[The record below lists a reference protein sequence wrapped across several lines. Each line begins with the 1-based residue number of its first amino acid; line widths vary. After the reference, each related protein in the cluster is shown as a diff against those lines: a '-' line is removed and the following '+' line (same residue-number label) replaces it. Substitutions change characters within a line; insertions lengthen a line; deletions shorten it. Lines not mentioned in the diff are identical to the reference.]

1 MVVVVWQWRGSG
13 VVVAW
18 WWRGCGVAMVW
29 LCGGM
34 TEGDFTTSLAAC
46 AALGLWPRLRLARDA
61 VRRFSSH
68 APGSLS
74 WELNL
79 SLGVAIVY

>member
-1 MVVVVWQWRGSG
+1 MFVAWLWCAVVWL
-13 VVVAW
+13 
-18 WWRGCGVAMVW
+18 WRGCGVAVVW

-34 TEGDFTTSLAAC
+34 MESDFTTSLAAC
-46 AALGLWPRLRLARDA
+46 ALGLWPRLRLVRDA

-74 WELNL
+74 WEMNL